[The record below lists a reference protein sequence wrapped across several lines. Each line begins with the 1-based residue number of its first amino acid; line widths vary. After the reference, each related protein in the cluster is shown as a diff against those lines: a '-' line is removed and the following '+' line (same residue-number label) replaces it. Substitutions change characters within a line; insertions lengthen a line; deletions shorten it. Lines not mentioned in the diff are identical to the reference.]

1 MMGIF
6 GEISVHRVCSGGTRY
21 EKAQFGSNEGTVGVD
36 HTISCF
42 SLCLPKQLVN
52 QSVWY
57 VYLEFFLTYF
67 DPGKSS

>member
-52 QSVWY
+52 QSVW
-57 VYLEFFLTYF
+57 
-67 DPGKSS
+67 